1 MVISF
6 VGFSRLA
13 ALPLQYYHTP
23 IHTIPPS
30 CGWLVIEAKLGGIA
44 LTVLHIILII
54 GAASQKGMASVLK
67 ILRYLLYDTR

>member
-13 ALPLQYYHTP
+13 ALPLQYYHTT

-54 GAASQKGMASVLK
+54 GAASQKEYSTYAWS
-67 ILRYLLYDTR
+67 